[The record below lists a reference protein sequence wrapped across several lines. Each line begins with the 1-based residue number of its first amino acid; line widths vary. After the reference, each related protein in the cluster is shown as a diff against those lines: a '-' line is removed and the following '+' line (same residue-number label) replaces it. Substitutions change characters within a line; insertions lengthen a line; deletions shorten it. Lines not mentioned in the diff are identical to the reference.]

1 MKYYVLYNPLAG
13 NKTCAQKI
21 EKLKAQ
27 YTENTEYCD
36 MTKISDY
43 RSFLE
48 KLEEDDVLVI
58 SGGDGT
64 LNRFV
69 NDTEGIEINNEI
81 LYYAAGTG
89 NDFLNDIEGADPD
102 VPFSVR
108 KYITNLPIVEV
119 NGKSYRFLNGVG
131 YGIEGY
137 CCEMGDKIR
146 ESDSNKPINYTA
158 IAIKGVLWAFKPA
171 NAVVTVDGVEYRYK
185 KVWIAPTMNGCRM
198 GGGLKIAPDQDRL
211 GEDHSVTTVVW
222 HGTCRIRTLMAFP
235 GIFEGKHVKHKFI
248 KVHKGHEIKVE
259 FDRPT
264 ALQVD
269 GETISGV
276 TSYSVHA

>member
-13 NKTCAQKI
+13 NKTCAEKI
-21 EKLKAQ
+21 AKLKEL
-27 YTENTEYCD
+27 YGENAEYCD
-36 MTKISDY
+36 LTQVSDY
-43 RSFLE
+43 RAL
-48 KLEEDDVLVI
+48 LGGLDAEDVI
-58 SGGDGT
+58 VIAGGDGT

-198 GGGLKIAPDQDRL
+198 GGGMKIAPDQNRL

-264 ALQVD
+264 ALQID
-269 GETISGV
+269 GETITGV
-276 TSYSVHA
+276 TSYTVHA

>member
-13 NKTCAQKI
+13 NKTCSQKI
-21 EKLKAQ
+21 EKLKDLYGEQA
-27 YTENTEYCD
+27 EYCD
-36 MTKISDY
+36 VTKITDY
-43 RSFLE
+43 STFVDGLTS
-48 KLEEDDVLVI
+48 EDVI
-58 SGGDGT
+58 IVAGGDGT

-69 NDTEGIEINNEI
+69 NETDGLDINNEI

-89 NDFLNDIEGADPD
+89 NDFLNDVEGVDPNL
-102 VPFSVR
+102 PFSVR
-108 KYITNLPIVEV
+108 KYITNLPTVEV

-146 ESDSNKPINYTA
+146 ESNSEKPINYTA

-171 NAVVTVDGVEYRYK
+171 NAVVTVDGVEHRYK

-198 GGGLKIAPDQDRL
+198 GGGMKIAPDQDRL
-211 GEDHSVTTVVW
+211 SEDRAVTTVIW
-222 HGTCRIRTLMAFP
+222 HGTCRIRTLIAFP

-248 KVHKGHEIKVE
+248 DVHKGHEIKVE

-264 ALQVD
+264 ALQID
-269 GETISGV
+269 GETITGV
-276 TSYSVHA
+276 TSYTVHA